1 MKGLTRICRPIVERA
16 LRDADTSE
24 ERRRKEIVIPV
35 LLIGGIVSFLQ
46 AVADSFTIIVFRLR
60 WWCAVVTWAACTAG
74 ICWPIARGS
83 FTLELIGALC
93 TGGSLRIWPMVILV
107 MDMFLAVAMPK
118 RYQMFVIHITGL
130 WLIIDVVEREFRL
143 GVYDIPSMTD
153 TIRFWELCNCSTPP
167 CGLGH
172 LMFVPVG
179 ICGVLFM
186 LYADYFATRSFAEGL
201 QSEKC
206 RAEAS
211 VLVADQVS
219 AALAHFDLGTAASA
233 LDQAGNALPPKLLTS
248 FQQLLANLAS
258 YRPYLPQSCFAAA
271 LAGSEG
277 TDDGTEEDGRTS
289 LGGLGHS
296 IVCADSVESADSVS
310 SSSAARTASDMSGR
324 GLPAKMCVAQAS
336 GVRARPALLRR
347 ATLLLRNSCDF
358 LQYTAQADGQAVSDA
373 LAAAVE
379 GFIAVVGSRGGVPDL
394 LSGDHLSATFGA
406 VKAQGTHRLSATG
419 AAVQLAAPVA
429 TGTAAQSGA
438 QSAAQSYLTLV
449 PEAQQVHSF
458 SGEGRS
464 WQSRRCSEARGPVT
478 VAVCSGKALCG
489 DFGSAT
495 AQRFMVLGPL
505 SSFAPAVE
513 RAAAAWRMG
522 TLIDAAVQQDAD
534 QSWECRLRRMV
545 RFPKLGLSLIGLWEV
560 VCAKQSALNADEWM
574 YELENTGHNPWER
587 YNAAVSVWCMASDPA
602 TALDAVTSG
611 LDSGCS
617 HSCKEALLA
626 VRESI
631 RQGLPPPVG
640 DLTAAALAGRPAAVS
655 SQPAALRAAEA
666 EQRGGEAA
674 AAAGKQAQVAKQGS
688 TVPLRDQDG
697 LLVMDLTSALSQV
710 APAQP
715 APAHAVGSARAT

>member
-513 RAAAAWRMG
+513 RAAAAWG
-522 TLIDAAVQQDAD
+522 VAVLIDPVVQLDIEQFW
-534 QSWECRLRRMV
+534 SCRLRRKV
-545 RFPKLGLSLIGLWEV
+545 RFPKLGTSEHLALWEV
-560 VCAKQSALNADEWM
+560 LQDNLEGCAGAADEWM
-574 YELENTGHNPWER
+574 YELEKVLVNPWMA
-587 YNAAVSVWCMASDPA
+587 YNTIVTQWCTGSAA
-602 TALDAVTSG
+602 
-611 LDSGCS
+611 
-617 HSCKEALLA
+617 EALAGIERLRSEGSSSAEEGVPQEVSLA
-626 VRESI
+626 
-631 RQGLPPPVG
+631 L
-640 DLTAAALAGRPAAVS
+640 AALAEALQGDCPPPIGELSAAAMAGDPAPVV
-655 SQPAALRAAEA
+655 PRDIAAEQQQQQLQYQERA
-666 EQRGGEAA
+666 ERLFT
-674 AAAGKQAQVAKQGS
+674 AGSLGRLSRSRSSGS
-688 TVPLRDQDG
+688 
-697 LLVMDLTSALSQV
+697 
-710 APAQP
+710 
-715 APAHAVGSARAT
+715 